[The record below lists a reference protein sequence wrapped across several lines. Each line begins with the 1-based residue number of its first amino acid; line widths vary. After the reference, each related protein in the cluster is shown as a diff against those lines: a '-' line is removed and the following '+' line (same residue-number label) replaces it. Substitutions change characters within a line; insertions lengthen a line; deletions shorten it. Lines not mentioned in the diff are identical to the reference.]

1 MMLMKM
7 KTRTTMMSRFHNWPF
22 KNCCR
27 SLYFSSLLSFR
38 APCDSTAR
46 FNRAFRI
53 WCTAFVILSQA
64 PPIWHVPGGLEIHL
78 IPLYVQNPL
87 ILCWYTHRH
96 RSSPNSSSALVKF
109 FPQSFRICFRRPL
122 RLMNLLKASNIET
135 VFSLCAASMCVARNV
150 DQVNKQLYC
159 FTLLSALFR
168 FYGPKMFTP
177 ICVNKGLCGVT
188 PFCGKFAINCGP
200 N

>member
-1 MMLMKM
+1 MVHFSYSVRDHLAVILTAIDTKQWVVRNNMMTIEGITNFLNEGEGLPRIRAENIVRTMWRMMLMKM

-27 SLYFSSLLSFR
+27 SLHFPSLLSFS
-38 APCDSTAR
+38 APSDCTAC

-64 PPIWHVPGGLEIHL
+64 PPIWHVAGGLEIHL

-109 FPQSFRICFRRPL
+109 FPQSFRICFRRSL
-122 RLMNLLKASNIET
+122 RLVNLLEALNIET
-135 VFSLCAASMCVARNV
+135 VF
-150 DQVNKQLYC
+150 
-159 FTLLSALFR
+159 
-168 FYGPKMFTP
+168 
-177 ICVNKGLCGVT
+177 
-188 PFCGKFAINCGP
+188 
-200 N
+200 

>member
-7 KTRTTMMSRFHNWPF
+7 KTRTTMMSRFHNWPC
-22 KNCCR
+22 KTCCR
-27 SLYFSSLLSFR
+27 SLPSSSFCR
-38 APCDSTAR
+38 TAR

-53 WCTAFVILSQA
+53 WSTAFVILSQA
-64 PPIWHVPGGLEIHL
+64 PPKWHVLGGLEIHL

-96 RSSPNSSSALVKF
+96 RSSSNSSSALVKF
-109 FPQSFRICFRRPL
+109 FPQSFRIFFRRPL
-122 RLMNLLKASNIET
+122 RLMNLLKALNIELCSSCVQLRCVWLGMLIKWINNYT
-135 VFSLCAASMCVARNV
+135 ASLCF
-150 DQVNKQLYC
+150 LPC
-159 FTLLSALFR
+159 FPPN
-168 FYGPKMFTP
+168 GPKTFTP

-188 PFCGKFAINCGP
+188 PSCGKFAINCGP